1 MAVGRVRS
9 SYLSNEG
16 AIGAHPPW
24 LKITLTTHRQAP
36 KWFRGV
42 DAAPIIEM
50 TIFLFF
56 IFIFL
61 FLHPNR
67 LRAIEAQRIQ
77 ANEPR
82 RSIRLQTRQVWR
94 YRYLIFGEEG
104 FIDPRDSIEEFPSC
118 GW

>member
-1 MAVGRVRS
+1 VAVGRVRS

-16 AIGAHPPW
+16 AIGAHPPR

-36 KWFRGV
+36 KWFRGA
-42 DAAPIIEM
+42 DAAPIEM
-50 TIFLFF
+50 TIFF
-56 IFIFL
+56 
-61 FLHPNR
+61 FLHRDR

-77 ANEPR
+77 ANEPC
-82 RSIRLQTRQVWR
+82 RSIHLQTRQVWR

-104 FIDPRDSIEEFPSC
+104 FIDPRDSVEEFPSC